1 MKDSTY
7 IFLNSIRAIDK
18 KIERLQSKKQQ
29 LEWSLLPA
37 GIRYD
42 KDRVQTTPEDSMLAI
57 CTDIAEVDAEITM
70 LIVKRAEQVKTVYD
84 TIERMQDM
92 DEQTVI
98 IHRYIMRTPIKD
110 IAKSVSYSVEWVQKK
125 RKDGVDHLT
134 EILEGVKNE

>member
-7 IFLNSIRAIDK
+7 LFLNSIRAIDK

-42 KDRVQTTPEDSMLAI
+42 KDRVQTTPEDSMLTI

-70 LIVKRAEQVKTVYD
+70 LVMKRAEQVKTVYD
-84 TIERMQDM
+84 TIEKMSDM

-98 IHRYIMRTPIKD
+98 IQRYIMRTPIKD
-110 IAKSVSYSVEWVQKK
+110 IARSVSYSVEWVQKK
-125 RKDGVDHLT
+125 RRDGVDHLT
-134 EILEGVKNE
+134 EILEGKNV

>member
-7 IFLNSIRAIDK
+7 IFLNSIREIDK
-18 KIERLQSKKQQ
+18 KIERLQSKKKQ

>member
-1 MKDSTY
+1 MKDATY

-70 LIVKRAEQVKTVYD
+70 LMVKRAEQVKTVYD

-98 IHRYIMRTPIKD
+98 IQRYIMRTPIKD
-110 IAKSVSYSVEWVQKK
+110 IAKTVCYSVEWVQKK

-134 EILEGVKNE
+134 EILEGVNG

>member
-57 CTDIAEVDAEITM
+57 CTDIAEVDTEITM
-70 LIVKRAEQVKTVYD
+70 LMMKRAEQVKTVYD
-84 TIERMQDM
+84 TIEKMQDM

-98 IHRYIMRTPIKD
+98 IQRYIMRTPIKD
-110 IAKSVSYSVEWVQKK
+110 IAKTACYSVEWVQKK

-134 EILEGVKNE
+134 EILEGVKE